1 MELICSF
8 DNYTPPPEEVQP
20 EKNSIQKG
28 FENVNKFFTYTSNV
42 EDDERSTGI
51 QSWNEIRDKLDSED
65 NSNEKNTIINILPH
79 AIAILVTSY
88 LSPNP
93 PPVLEQELTAKE

>member
-1 MELICSF
+1 LL
-8 DNYTPPPEEVQP
+8 DNLS
-20 EKNSIQKG
+20 KL
-28 FENVNKFFTYTSNV
+28 FTSNV
-42 EDDERSTGI
+42 EDDEISSNI
-51 QSWNEIRDKLDSED
+51 QTWNEIRDKLYSQD

-93 PPVLEQELTAKE
+93 PPVLEEELTAK